1 MRPRQEGGRESK
13 PQMQRWDHPPLQG
26 KPPWWRGSPPAD
38 PRASCALPPTAEHSL
53 LSQVL
58 FTLNAEP
65 SIPMSSVAPS
75 KNLNMF
81 CLIKKMSNIPYRS
94 NREEK
99 KRRRMPL
106 EIQTHCRKAELSTAP
121 YRAHVSRVLL
131 LIKCRNT
138 STIQMQWIKLE
149 QACKSQIPLAK
160 KLPLCMWTSHE
171 VFPF

>member
-1 MRPRQEGGRESK
+1 MGSSTSSREASLVEGLTSCW
-13 PQMQRWDHPPLQG
+13 PQGLLCPSSHSWALTFVSSPLYL
-26 KPPWWRGSPPAD
+26 KCW
-38 PRASCALPPTAEHSL
+38 TKHSYV
-53 LSQVL
+53 LS
-58 FTLNAEP
+58 
-65 SIPMSSVAPS
+65 SPS

-81 CLIKKMSNIPYRS
+81 CLIKKMSNTPYRS